1 MTLEQILK
9 LTKQEIANLSQE
21 DKAKVIEILTAE
33 IERIANRNGK

>member
-9 LTKQEIANLSQE
+9 LTKQEIVNLPEE